1 MSPQDLAAA
10 IIAGLNAGGE
20 QFLEGTLAAVLPII
34 WIVILGLHLGRPYI
48 LDMIDRFTLRLGA
61 DLLWLVYVGLRD
73 LLIVSGVVMSFMF
86 FFPDVVVT
94 DALPLTG
101 GLAAACL
108 FGVLL
113 IKLMGDPDHDL
124 TAYRWVT
131 ALWPGRAVYF
141 VPYLLGVQASQVVA
155 DQFTTISNFLVTNT
169 NPIWAVGLAYV
180 SVALL
185 AIMGAIAVVYA
196 LRTGGRPE
204 VSAEPPRRRHSRE
217 RSHSKRSGNDS
228 GSSSGHERSGASR

>member
-1 MSPQDLAAA
+1 MSPQDLANA

-20 QFLEGTLAAVLPII
+20 QFLEGTLAAALPIV

-113 IKLMGDPDHDL
+113 IKLMGDADHHL
-124 TAYRWVT
+124 GAYRAVT
-131 ALWPGRAVYF
+131 ALLGLGALFYF
-141 VPYLLGVQASQVVA
+141 VPYLLGVQASQIAA
-155 DQFTTISNFLVTNT
+155 DQLATISQFLVTNT
-169 NPIWAVGLAYV
+169 NPVWAVGMAYV
-180 SVALL
+180 SIALIS
-185 AIMGAIAVVYA
+185 IMGAIAVVYV

-204 VSAEPPRRRHSRE
+204 VTTEVTATTPQP
-217 RSHSKRSGNDS
+217 
-228 GSSSGHERSGASR
+228 